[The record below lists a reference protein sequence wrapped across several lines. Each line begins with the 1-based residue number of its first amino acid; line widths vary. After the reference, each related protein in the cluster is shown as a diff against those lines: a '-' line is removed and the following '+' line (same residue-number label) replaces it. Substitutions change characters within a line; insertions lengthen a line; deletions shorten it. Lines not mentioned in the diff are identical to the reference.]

1 MSITKERVEGLVKE
15 FSGNDKNTGSPEVQ
29 IAIITDKIRNI
40 TEHLKVN
47 KKDNSGR
54 RGLIVL
60 VSQRRKLLNYIK
72 KSSVANYKVIIEKLK
87 IRK

>member
-1 MSITKERVEGLVKE
+1 MSITKERVEELVKE
-15 FSGNDKNTGSPEVQ
+15 FGGDNNTGSTEVQ

-72 KSSVANYKVIIEKLK
+72 KSSAARYKEIIEKLN

>member
-1 MSITKERVEGLVKE
+1 MPISKEEKQEIVKK
-15 FSGNDKNTGSPEVQ
+15 FGNNDQDTGSPEVQ

-40 TEHLKVN
+40 TEHLKGN
-47 KKDNSGR
+47 KKDSSGR

-60 VSQRRKLLNYIK
+60 VSQRRKFLNYIK
-72 KSSVANYKVIIEKLK
+72 KSSGVRYKEIIEKLN